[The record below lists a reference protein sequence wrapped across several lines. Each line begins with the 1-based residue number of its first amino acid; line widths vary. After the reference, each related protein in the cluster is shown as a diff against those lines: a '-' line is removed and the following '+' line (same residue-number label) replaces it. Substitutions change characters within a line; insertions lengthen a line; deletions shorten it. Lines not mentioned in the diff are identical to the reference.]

1 MLRSAIFIT
10 NILFFTAQCLK
21 AQQEPALVFSNV
33 SRQTATDSA
42 FLAQKEA
49 YSKAADKSSAALAL
63 RRMGQICYHLG
74 HYPQALDYHLQAG
87 TLFRETGQAMQLA
100 ENLNDIGTL
109 YYYNRQP
116 SLARPQYDE
125 ALQIYRQAQNSAGLA
140 VTYGKIGHLYE
151 KQQRYDSAFYF
162 QRLALSGYGQIDDRG
177 GMAKIYENLGSIHED
192 LEQYDSAR
200 FYFQQALALNM
211 DSIAKIEILNN
222 LGDML
227 RKTGHYRQGLQQTRL
242 AVELALKT
250 SEQYQLSSAYRDMAK
265 GYHLL
270 GQHDSAYRYL
280 ELSRFHLLDI
290 YSRESSKQ
298 LALLQTMYDM
308 EKKNHEIE
316 KLQNAR
322 KTTIAIV
329 ILGLLLVAVALLIIS
344 RQRLKIRNA
353 ELLHLREQEQM
364 RGVLEHRKALEQS
377 LKQELELRSKE
388 LSAHTLHIIRK
399 NQLLEDVHDKI
410 EVMVREDK
418 RDQKKQL
425 KQLQLQINH
434 NFNHDQHWEEFRG
447 IFEQVH
453 QSFFDNLKKY
463 CDHLTANDLRLVA
476 LLKMNIGSGDI
487 ATLLNIS
494 QDSLR
499 VVRYRLRK
507 KLNLQQGESLT
518 AFIQSV

>member
-1 MLRSAIFIT
+1 MLRSVFFIT
-10 NILFFTAQCLK
+10 CILVLTVHNLQ
-21 AQQEPALVFSNV
+21 AQQEPALVFSNT
-33 SRQTATDSA
+33 SKQTATDSA

-49 YSKAADKSSAALAL
+49 YNKAKDKPEAARAL
-63 RRMGQICYHLG
+63 RQMGRICYHLG

-87 TLFRETGQAMQLA
+87 KLFRETGQQMQLA

-116 SLARPQYDE
+116 ELARPQYNE
-125 ALQIYRQAQNSAGLA
+125 ALHIYRKTHNDAGLA

-151 KQQRYDSAFYF
+151 KQQQYDSAFYF
-162 QRLALSGYGQIDDRG
+162 QRLALSRYGQIDDRE

-200 FYFQQALALNM
+200 YYFRQALAFNS
-211 DSIAKIEILNN
+211 DSIARIEVLNN
-222 LGDML
+222 LGDMS
-227 RKTGHYRQGLQQTRL
+227 RKTGQYREGLEQTRL
-242 AVELALKT
+242 AMELAIRT

-265 GYHLL
+265 SYHLL
-270 GQHDSAYRYL
+270 RRYDSAYYYL

-290 YSRESSKQ
+290 YSSESSKQ

-308 EKKNHEIE
+308 EKKNLEIE
-316 KLQNAR
+316 KLRNTR
-322 KTTIAIV
+322 KTTVAIV
-329 ILGLLLVAVALLIIS
+329 IVGLLLVALALLIIS

-364 RGVLEHRKALEQS
+364 RSALEHRKALEQN

-399 NQLLEDVHDKI
+399 NQLLEEVHNKL
-410 EVMVREDK
+410 EVMVRDDK

-425 KQLQLQINH
+425 KQLQLQIHH
-434 NFNHDQHWEEFRG
+434 NFNHDQHWDEFRG

-463 CDHLTANDLRLVA
+463 CDHLTASDLRLVA

-518 AFIQSV
+518 AFIQSI